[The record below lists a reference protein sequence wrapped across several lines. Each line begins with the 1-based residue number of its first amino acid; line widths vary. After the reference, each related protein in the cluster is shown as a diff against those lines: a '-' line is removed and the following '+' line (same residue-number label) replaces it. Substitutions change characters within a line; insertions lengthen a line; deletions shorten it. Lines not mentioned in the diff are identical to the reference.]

1 VMVSVMRWASSVE
14 GDGVSELA
22 PPVVGDGDEHRIVG
36 RCHFEVEGGQDL
48 EESGAHGW
56 LDDPLAENG
65 WGRGASG
72 ASSLPDRRVRCNMAL
87 ENPESSVQRFGGAMR
102 REGMSATTTACR

>member
-1 VMVSVMRWASSVE
+1 MVSVMRWASSVE

-65 WGRGASG
+65 CGEEC
-72 ASSLPDRRVRCNMAL
+72 PM
-87 ENPESSVQRFGGAMR
+87 P
-102 REGMSATTTACR
+102 